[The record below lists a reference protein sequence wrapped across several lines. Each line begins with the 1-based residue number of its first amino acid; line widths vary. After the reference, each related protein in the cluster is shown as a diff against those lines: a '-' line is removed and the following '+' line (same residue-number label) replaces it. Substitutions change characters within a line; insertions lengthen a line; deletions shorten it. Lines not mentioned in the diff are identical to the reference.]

1 MKDRFESLMPAE
13 RHELAMEIAS
23 KYLDLEDLGYY
34 TQTEIP
40 LIEDEEDRECE
51 EDQLVRKVLNKIG
64 LSKSVDT
71 ILRTCEMGPEELL
84 SKINEFEYF
93 FDMIGDTEEDEAES
107 GFITPSLPSPEEKT
121 ETAIPEPQVEEE
133 TEILVSPGEARGFA
147 AVAGLDSLKAEM
159 KESVI
164 WPLVHKKAAKRY
176 RVSAPNGMLLYGPP
190 GCGKTFFAQR
200 FAEETGFRYRYVSP
214 SDLGCKWIHGS
225 QEMIAQLFEDAKKN
239 APCVVCLDEVDA
251 LLPTRSSTPE
261 LAAQNGEVNEF
272 LTRLNNCGKDG
283 IFVIG
288 TTNNRNLIDPAA
300 LRKGRFDIQYEI
312 PAPDSLQRKALFEKC
327 LEDRPVDSDVDTSAL
342 SALTDGYVSS
352 DISYI
357 VDSAA
362 LKAAIAGVDISQ
374 KHLVDAVYRCSAS
387 CGKTEKK
394 IGF

>member
-34 TQTEIP
+34 THTEIP
-40 LIEDEEDRECE
+40 LIEDEEDRESE
-51 EDQLVRKVLNKIG
+51 EDEMVRKVIKKIG
-64 LSKSVDT
+64 LGRSVDT
-71 ILRTCEMGPEELL
+71 ILRTCEMSPEELV
-84 SKINEFEYF
+84 SRINEYKYF
-93 FDMIGDTEEDEAES
+93 FDIMGDTEEEEADS
-107 GFITPSLPSPEEKT
+107 GFIVPSQPCPEVKT
-121 ETAIPEPQVEEE
+121 ETAIPEPKVDEEP
-133 TEILVSPGEARGFA
+133 EILVSPGEARGFA

-288 TTNNRNLIDPAA
+288 TTNNRDLIDPAA
-300 LRKGRFDIQYEI
+300 LRKGRFDLQYEI

-327 LEDRPVDSDVDTSAL
+327 LEDRPVACDVDTSAL
-342 SALTDGYVSS
+342 SALTEGYVSS
-352 DISYI
+352 DIAYI

-374 KHLVDAVYRCSAS
+374 KHLADAIGRCSAS
-387 CGKTEKK
+387 SSKTDKR